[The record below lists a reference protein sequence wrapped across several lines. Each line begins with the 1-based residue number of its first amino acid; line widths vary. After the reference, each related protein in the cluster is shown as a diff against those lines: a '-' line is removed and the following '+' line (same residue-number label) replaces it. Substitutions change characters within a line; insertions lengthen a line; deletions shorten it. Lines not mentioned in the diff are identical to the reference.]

1 MNKRRLNKIIVIF
14 LVFSTLLMLFSVFI
28 WKCIYLKPIEED
40 ISWKHEQI
48 KEELSNDE
56 YSTYEELINKL
67 DNISDI
73 NYSIEKVKEVTD
85 SINKDKVLFSEIIK
99 IEEEAYLLKIY
110 SNSVFN
116 FSDLA
121 FGFFK
126 IHGIIT
132 LIVTII
138 MGIMIERLIIRPLHK
153 ILFEIKNYK
162 FGKKPKKNKI
172 RNEIDFIQNEF
183 VGLIEE
189 LDKEKREQH
198 RIIASVS
205 HDLKTPLTSVIGY
218 SNLILD
224 NKMTK
229 EQILKYNDKINLKAK
244 NMKDILNNFDEYL
257 VNNNKN
263 TLKLET
269 IKISDILKQLN
280 EDYLFDLE
288 ANNIKFITESDCS
301 DEFIEIDISKIRR
314 IFSNIIDN
322 SVRYIKTNGIIKV
335 RIEEYDE
342 YFKFIVSDNGKGVDD
357 KIINKIFDPLFTTD
371 NSRKISGLGL
381 SICKEFIEMHNGSIT
396 AYNNLGLTIEFNI
409 PKEQLEKE

>member
-1 MNKRRLNKIIVIF
+1 MNKLKRLNKIMFVF
-14 LVFSTLLMLFSVFI
+14 LGFSSLLMLLSVFI
-28 WKCIYLKPIEED
+28 WKYIYLNPIEED
-40 ISWKHEQI
+40 ISKEQEFI
-48 KEELSNDE
+48 KEELSGCR
-56 YSTYEELINKL
+56 YSKFEDLISKL
-67 DNISDI
+67 DSLSDI
-73 NYSIEKVKEVTD
+73 SYSIEKVKED
-85 SINKDKVLFSEIIK
+85 KDNNKDKVLFSEIIK
-99 IEEEAYLLKIY
+99 IEEKSYLLRVY
-110 SNSVFN
+110 SNNKFD
-116 FSDLA
+116 FSNLA
-121 FGFFK
+121 LGFFK

-183 VGLIEE
+183 VGLIDE
-189 LDKEKREQH
+189 LDKEKCEQH

-224 NKMTK
+224 KNMTK
-229 EQILKYNDKINLKAK
+229 EQMLKYNSKINLKAK

-257 VNNNKN
+257 VNNNKT

-269 IKISDILKQLN
+269 IKISDLLKQLN

-301 DEFIEIDISKIRR
+301 NEFIKIDISKIRR

-335 RIEEYDE
+335 CVEEYEE

-357 KIINKIFDPLFTTD
+357 NIINKIFDPLFTTD

-409 PKEQLEKE
+409 PKEQLKKE

>member
-1 MNKRRLNKIIVIF
+1 MNKLKRLNKIMFVF
-14 LVFSTLLMLFSVFI
+14 LGFSSLLMLLSVFI
-28 WKCIYLKPIEED
+28 WKYIYLNPIEED
-40 ISWKHEQI
+40 ISKEQEFI
-48 KEELSNDE
+48 KEELSGCR
-56 YSTYEELINKL
+56 YSKFEDLISKL
-67 DNISDI
+67 DSLSDI
-73 NYSIEKVKEVTD
+73 SYSIEKVKED
-85 SINKDKVLFSEIIK
+85 KDNNKDKVLFSEIIK
-99 IEEEAYLLKIY
+99 IEEKSYLLRVY
-110 SNSVFN
+110 SNNKFD
-116 FSDLA
+116 FSNLA
-121 FGFFK
+121 LGFFK

-183 VGLIEE
+183 VGLIDE
-189 LDKEKREQH
+189 LDKEKCEQH
-198 RIIASVS
+198 RIIASES

-224 NKMTK
+224 KNMTK
-229 EQILKYNDKINLKAK
+229 EQMLKYNSKINLKAK

-257 VNNNKN
+257 VNNNKT

-269 IKISDILKQLN
+269 IKISDLLKQLK

-301 DEFIEIDISKIRR
+301 NEFIKIDISKIRR

-322 SVRYIKTNGIIKV
+322 SVRYIKANGIIKV
-335 RIEEYDE
+335 CVEEYEE

-357 KIINKIFDPLFTTD
+357 NIINKIFDPLFTTD

-409 PKEQLEKE
+409 PKEQLKKE

>member
-1 MNKRRLNKIIVIF
+1 MNKLKRLNKIMFVF
-14 LVFSTLLMLFSVFI
+14 LGFSSLLMLLSVFI
-28 WKCIYLKPIEED
+28 WKYIYLNPIGED
-40 ISWKHEQI
+40 ISKEQEFI
-48 KEELSNDE
+48 KEELSGCR
-56 YSTYEELINKL
+56 YSKFEDLISKL
-67 DNISDI
+67 DSLSDI
-73 NYSIEKVKEVTD
+73 SYSIEKVKED
-85 SINKDKVLFSEIIK
+85 KDNNKDKVLFSEIIK
-99 IEEEAYLLKIY
+99 IEEKSYLLRVY
-110 SNSVFN
+110 SNNKFD
-116 FSDLA
+116 FSNLA
-121 FGFFK
+121 LGFFK

-183 VGLIEE
+183 VGLIDE
-189 LDKEKREQH
+189 LDKEKCEQH

-224 NKMTK
+224 KNMTK
-229 EQILKYNDKINLKAK
+229 EQMLKYNSKINLKAK

-257 VNNNKN
+257 VNNNKT

-269 IKISDILKQLN
+269 IKISDLLKQLN

-301 DEFIEIDISKIRR
+301 NEFIKIDISKIRR

-322 SVRYIKTNGIIKV
+322 SVRYIKANGIIKV
-335 RIEEYDE
+335 CVEEYEE

-357 KIINKIFDPLFTTD
+357 NIINKIFDPLFTTD

-409 PKEQLEKE
+409 PKEQLKKE

>member
-1 MNKRRLNKIIVIF
+1 MNKLKRLNKIMFVF
-14 LVFSTLLMLFSVFI
+14 LGFSSLLMLLSVFI
-28 WKCIYLKPIEED
+28 WKYIYLNPIEED
-40 ISWKHEQI
+40 ISKEQEFI
-48 KEELSNDE
+48 KEELSGCR
-56 YSTYEELINKL
+56 YSKFEDLISKL
-67 DNISDI
+67 DSLSDI
-73 NYSIEKVKEVTD
+73 SYSIEKVKED
-85 SINKDKVLFSEIIK
+85 KDNNKDKVLFSEIIK
-99 IEEEAYLLKIY
+99 IEEKSYLLRVY
-110 SNSVFN
+110 SNNKFD
-116 FSDLA
+116 FSNLA
-121 FGFFK
+121 LGFFK

-138 MGIMIERLIIRPLHK
+138 MGIMIERLIIRPFHK

-183 VGLIEE
+183 VGLIDE
-189 LDKEKREQH
+189 LDKEKCEQH

-224 NKMTK
+224 KNMTK
-229 EQILKYNDKINLKAK
+229 EQMLKYNSKINLKAK

-257 VNNNKN
+257 VNNNKT

-269 IKISDILKQLN
+269 IKISDLLKQLN

-301 DEFIEIDISKIRR
+301 NEFIKIDISKIRR

-335 RIEEYDE
+335 CVEEYEE

-357 KIINKIFDPLFTTD
+357 NIINKIFDPLFTTD

-409 PKEQLEKE
+409 PKEQLKKE

>member
-1 MNKRRLNKIIVIF
+1 MNKLKRLNKIMFVF
-14 LVFSTLLMLFSVFI
+14 LGFSSLLMLLSVFI
-28 WKCIYLKPIEED
+28 WKYIYLNPIEED
-40 ISWKHEQI
+40 ISKEQEFV
-48 KEELSNDE
+48 KEELSGCR
-56 YSTYEELINKL
+56 YSTFEDLISKL
-67 DNISDI
+67 DSLSDI
-73 NYSIEKVKEVTD
+73 SYSIEKVKED
-85 SINKDKVLFSEIIK
+85 KDNNKDKVLFSEIIK
-99 IEEEAYLLKIY
+99 IEEKSYLLRVY
-110 SNSVFN
+110 SNNKFD
-116 FSDLA
+116 FSNLA
-121 FGFFK
+121 LGFFK

-132 LIVTII
+132 LMVTII

-183 VGLIEE
+183 VGLIDE
-189 LDKEKREQH
+189 LDKEKCEQH

-224 NKMTK
+224 KNMTK
-229 EQILKYNDKINLKAK
+229 EQMLKYNSKINLKAK

-257 VNNNKN
+257 VNNNKT

-269 IKISDILKQLN
+269 IKISDLLKQLK

-301 DEFIEIDISKIRR
+301 NEFIKIDISKIRR

-322 SVRYIKTNGIIKV
+322 SVRYIKANGIIKV
-335 RIEEYDE
+335 CVEEYEE

-357 KIINKIFDPLFTTD
+357 NIINKIFDPLFTTD

-409 PKEQLEKE
+409 PKEQLKKE

>member
-1 MNKRRLNKIIVIF
+1 MNKLKRLNKIMFVF
-14 LVFSTLLMLFSVFI
+14 LGFSSLLMLLSVFI
-28 WKCIYLKPIEED
+28 WKYIYLNPIEED
-40 ISWKHEQI
+40 ISKEQEFI
-48 KEELSNDE
+48 KEELSGCR
-56 YSTYEELINKL
+56 YSKFEDLISKL
-67 DNISDI
+67 DSLSDI
-73 NYSIEKVKEVTD
+73 SYSIEKVKED
-85 SINKDKVLFSEIIK
+85 KDNNKDKVLFSEIIK
-99 IEEEAYLLKIY
+99 IEEKSYLLRVY
-110 SNSVFN
+110 SNNKFD
-116 FSDLA
+116 FSNLA
-121 FGFFK
+121 LGFFK

-183 VGLIEE
+183 VGLIDE
-189 LDKEKREQH
+189 LDKEKCEQH

-224 NKMTK
+224 KNMTK
-229 EQILKYNDKINLKAK
+229 EQMLKYNSKINLKAK

-257 VNNNKN
+257 VNNNKT

-269 IKISDILKQLN
+269 IKISDLLKQLN

-301 DEFIEIDISKIRR
+301 NEFIKIDISKIRR

-322 SVRYIKTNGIIKV
+322 SVRYIKANGIIKV
-335 RIEEYDE
+335 CVEEYEE

-357 KIINKIFDPLFTTD
+357 NIINKIFDPLFTTD

-409 PKEQLEKE
+409 PKEPLKKE